1 MAQHMRTSQD
11 MYHGITINKS
21 LRPQIMQMA
30 AEYDDGLFEE

>member
-1 MAQHMRTSQD
+1 